1 MLPSTN
7 IVFPPIFCT
16 ANDGCALVGR
26 AGRHTGTA
34 TTTLDDRRIP
44 AKSFII

>member
-1 MLPSTN
+1 MRKH
-7 IVFPPIFCT
+7 IVATFACT

-34 TTTLDDRRIP
+34 TTTLDDPFGCISTTP
-44 AKSFII
+44 LII